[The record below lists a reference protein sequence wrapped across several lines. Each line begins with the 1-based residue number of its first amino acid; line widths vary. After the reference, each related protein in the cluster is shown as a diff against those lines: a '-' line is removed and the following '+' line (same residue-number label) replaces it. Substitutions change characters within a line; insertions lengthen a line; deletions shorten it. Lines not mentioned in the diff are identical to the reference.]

1 MNQEIIQKRA
11 DVELNIAILNAIT
24 PDGFIW
30 TMRDIASI
38 TGCSRG
44 LVYLIEKDAIK
55 KLSRNTVLQ
64 QYARDKYVNL
74 CNFAT
79 SI

>member
-1 MNQEIIQKRA
+1 MNEEIIQKRA

-24 PDGFIW
+24 PDGFTW

-44 LVYLIEKDAIK
+44 LIYLTQKEAIN
-55 KLSRNTVLQ
+55 KLSRSPLLQ
-64 QYARDKYVNL
+64 QYARDKHVSFGNIT
-74 CNFAT
+74 T